1 MSRTVTGTVRTPTGE
16 PWPRF
21 EVQFTVKPSVS
32 TLAASYPEETVTA
45 TTEDDGTFA
54 VELATGIPYQVG
66 LASIFVARG
75 RSMQYPPGSLFQIVV
90 PEGEGP
96 ISLEAIRALGSPIPP
111 PQPDIV
117 EAVVAAVAARLVPPG
132 GKPGD
137 ALVKADDGDY
147 ALTWGTANAHYSE
160 DE

>member
-1 MSRTVTGTVRTPTGE
+1 MIRTLTGTIRTPTGE
-16 PWPRF
+16 PWPDF
-21 EVQFTVKPSVS
+21 DVQFTVKPSVT
-32 TLAASYPEETVTA
+32 TLAASYPEETVTV
-45 TTEDDGTFA
+45 TTGEDGTFA

-75 RSMQYPPGSLFQIVV
+75 RGTQYPPGSLFQIVV

-96 ISLEAIRALGSPIPP
+96 ISLEAIRALGHPVPA

-117 EAVVAAVAARLVPPG
+117 DAVVAAVAARLIPPG

-137 ALVKADDGDY
+137 ALVKASGGDY

-160 DE
+160 D